1 MRGTYYSEK
10 SELHISA
17 TNLQEF
23 KELIEKADQEA
34 RQLMDTIE
42 KLEQYQIVIGF
53 SENITE
59 REEDIDKY
67 II

>member
-1 MRGTYYSEK
+1 MRGTYYSKK

-53 SENITE
+53 SEKITE
-59 REEDIDKY
+59 KEEDIDKY